1 MLFLLEAVPTAT
13 RIAGGP
19 TLESVCPRPPERE
32 ACSHYGSA
40 PARVRTRRTRARRSH
55 PGFAGGCCP
64 GILWLEGR
72 TARRWRPRQAVRD
85 VSGHSH
91 GRKPDLRIARRRPGD
106 LPCRLPQSPVALF
119 AAIQSSGRGPSR
131 SSTAR
136 RAAAASS
143 GPRGRP
149 RCDGCARCSDAAAP
163 PPDAATP
170 PLDPAAQR
178 SLTRKGPEGPDL
190 EWRTPFPPYG
200 SFAVRRRA
208 PAAPLPSGLMRG
220 ILMDTLNSV
229 VTIYG

>member
-32 ACSHYGSA
+32 AYSHYGSA

-55 PGFAGGCCP
+55 RGFAGGLPWYPVARGAHCTAVAP
-64 GILWLEGR
+64 PASSEGR
-72 TARRWRPRQAVRD
+72 QRPLTRSQAGSPHRTSSTRRSA
-85 VSGHSH
+85 
-91 GRKPDLRIARRRPGD
+91 
-106 LPCRLPQSPVALF
+106 CRLPQSPVALF